1 MTEIK
6 ECTYMNYLKLSLAVG
21 LAALLAACR
30 TTATTEPIVI
40 LPTQA
45 PATPTVQPTVGIS
58 VPTVTPQPVNTS
70 TPEPAAATPTLAP
83 TGTPTAPPTPDPNE
97 GVGDV
102 IYSDKLDG
110 TGGWLWTYED
120 DAAKFGVA
128 PAEKQLNSIAKRN
141 GTWRFTIS
149 NDVINV
155 GNQQLR
161 VTARPTVCAEQDQYA
176 LLFRGRVL
184 DEAASLYSYY
194 AFKLRCDG
202 SARLEKLEG
211 PDTVVIV
218 NWVQSSAIQT
228 GVNVENTLMVW
239 ANKDQMRFYV
249 NDQFLFEAVDGSLA
263 EGFYGFYL
271 FDRTNGNMAVS
282 WKNLEAR
289 AINLP

>member
-1 MTEIK
+1 
-6 ECTYMNYLKLSLAVG
+6 MNYLKLTLTIG
-21 LAALLAACR
+21 LATLLAACG
-30 TTATTEPIVI
+30 TAATTEPVVI

-45 PATPTVQPTVGIS
+45 PATPTVQPTVGII
-58 VPTVTPQPVNTS
+58 VPSATPQSINTA
-70 TPEPAAATPTLAP
+70 TPLSEATPTAIPTLAP
-83 TGTPTAPPTPDPNE
+83 TETPAVPATPDPNE

-102 IYSDKLDG
+102 TYIDKLDG

-120 DAAKFGVA
+120 DAAKFGVSLE
-128 PAEKQLNSIAKRN
+128 EKQLNSIAKRS

-149 NDVINV
+149 NDVIKV

-176 LLFRGRVL
+176 LLFRGKVV
-184 DEAASLYSYY
+184 DEATSTYSYY

-211 PDTVVIV
+211 PDTVVLV
-218 NWVQSSAIQT
+218 NWVQSPAIQT
-228 GVNVENTLMVW
+228 GVNVDNTLMVW